1 LAIPEVD
8 HEWKVVTEKI
18 S

>member
-1 LAIPEVD
+1 MDIP
-8 HEWKVVTEKI
+8 VTEKI